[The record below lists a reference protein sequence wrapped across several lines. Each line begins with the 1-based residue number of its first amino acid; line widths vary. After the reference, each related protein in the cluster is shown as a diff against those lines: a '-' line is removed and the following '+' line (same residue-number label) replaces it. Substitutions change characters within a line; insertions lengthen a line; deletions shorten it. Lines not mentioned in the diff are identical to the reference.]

1 MKKLTASVL
10 LVVLSSSLALTYA
23 QEKVN
28 DTILREQNIGEVII
42 TGSLGIQK
50 KSDAQTSAIQV
61 VSNKELTSAGNPNA
75 ILSLQ
80 GKTSGV
86 TINNT
91 NSSVTGSPRIVIRGN
106 RSITGNN
113 QALIVIDNVI
123 SSATALQ
130 QLPPEL
136 IESMNIIK
144 GAQAAA
150 LYGSDGVNGV
160 VLVTTKRGSKSNRMN
175 VTFNSVTDFESV
187 AYLPKR
193 QRLYGQGW
201 SGLKVNVEN
210 GAWGPAFNSPLAGQL
225 LPYGIP
231 LYDVDGNG
239 TIDVN
244 PNDDALLA
252 DDASSIKSTFAPYGK
267 DNVRD
272 FFKVGTILQNGITAN
287 VGGENGYL
295 LMSLDNL
302 QREFVVE
309 DDKLNRTSAFLKAG
323 IKYNKWSFDAIVNYT
338 RQKTSTTSSNL
349 YSDLLQSSA
358 DIPIALYDG
367 VIDDR
372 AYAWNIYYNNP
383 YWTKKHVRFNTT
395 TNRLNLIGSANYK
408 FNKHIDILYRAN
420 VQYNTAENRNWN
432 DGWSDISLPDV
443 TSEISSYNQSNSN
456 LTKYYGDLLVNFNYD
471 LTDNL
476 NFKLN
481 LGHNFQNT
489 SYNTTSAGGT
499 GIIIPGLYQVWNLSN
514 PTLPYSLDN
523 TRGSYNTQAVFAN
536 LDLAFK
542 DYLFLTATGRNEW
555 NSVLSANN
563 RSYFYPSV
571 GLSFVPTKA
580 FDFGGDTLNYMKIYG
595 SIMGTANASQVAEYA
610 IRNYYN
616 LASGFP
622 YTSDGPTGGALSF
635 QIPTTQTNADIKP
648 EKVSKKEIGIN
659 MGLFNN
665 RILLGASV
673 YQDDTNDMI
682 IAQGASS
689 ASGISL
695 LRNNIGKLRNR
706 GLDADITLV
715 PIKTEDFRWDLTTTF
730 TTYKADILE
739 VSEDSDEVSIGGSS
753 IAGVYAVKG
762 EGFVIKGTAYERDDQ
777 GRVIINQNTGNPL
790 YTTELQTL
798 GKVDPKYAFGFST
811 NITYKGFRLSA
822 VADWRIGGK
831 FYAGAMQSY
840 AFSGQLE
847 ESAAFDRTQGGFI
860 MPNSVYA
867 GPNGYIANT
876 SVKTGGETYDDVI
889 DYYSNV
895 YTQIGENFVKSST
908 FFKIREIALSYSL
921 PSAIL
926 ANSGLSGLTVGIH
939 ARNPFTKFSRENR
952 NYADPETSFTTGN
965 AQGIAASNQYPA
977 IRTFGFNVNVNF

>member
-1 MKKLTASVL
+1 MKKLTTSVL
-10 LVVLSSSLALTYA
+10 LVVVSSSFALVNA
-23 QEKVN
+23 QRKEN
-28 DTILREQNIGEVII
+28 DTIIREQSIGEVVI
-42 TGSLGIQK
+42 TGALGIQK
-50 KSDAQTSAIQV
+50 KADAQTSAIQV
-61 VSNKELTSAGNPNA
+61 VSNEALTAAGNPNA

-113 QALIVIDNVI
+113 QALVVIDNVI

-130 QLPPEL
+130 QLPAEL

-210 GAWGPAFNSPLAGQL
+210 GAWGPAFSSSLGGQTV
-225 LPYGIP
+225 PYGIP
-231 LYDVDGNG
+231 LYDYNNDGIIE
-239 TIDVN
+239 TN
-244 PNDDALLA
+244 PNDDALTP
-252 DDASSIKSTFAPYGK
+252 DDAAAIQSKFAPYGK
-267 DNVRD
+267 DNVKD
-272 FFKVGTILQNGITAN
+272 FFKVGTILQNGVTVN
-287 VGGENGYL
+287 VGGENSYL
-295 LMSLDNL
+295 LMSIDNM

-358 DIPIALYDG
+358 DIPISLFSG
-367 VIDDR
+367 VRDR

-383 YWTKKHVRFNTT
+383 YWYINHVRNNAT

-408 FNKHIDILYRAN
+408 LNKHIDILYRAN
-420 VQYNTAENRNWN
+420 VQFNTGESRNWN
-432 DGWSDISLPDV
+432 DGWSDILIPDA
-443 TSEISSYNQSNSN
+443 TSEISSYNQSSTS

-471 LTDNL
+471 LTDDLNL
-476 NFKLN
+476 KLN
-481 LGHNFQNT
+481 VGHNFQNT

-499 GIIIPGLYQVWNLSN
+499 GIIIPGLYQIWNLSN

-523 TRGSYNTQAVFAN
+523 TRGSYNSQAVFAN
-536 LDLAFK
+536 LDLSFR

-555 NSVLSANN
+555 NSVLSVNN

-580 FDFGGDTLNYMKIYG
+580 FDFGGETLNYLKVYG

-610 IRNYYN
+610 IRNYFE
-616 LASGFP
+616 LANGFP
-622 YTSDGPTGGALSF
+622 YTTSGPTGGALSF
-635 QIPTTQTNADIKP
+635 VIPTTQTNAEIKP

-659 MGLFNN
+659 AGLFNN
-665 RILLGASV
+665 RILLGASI
-673 YQDDTNDMI
+673 YQDDTRDMI
-682 IAQGASS
+682 IANGASY

-706 GLDADITLV
+706 GLDADITIV
-715 PIKTEDFRWDLTTTF
+715 PVKTRDFRWEVTSTF
-730 TTYKADILE
+730 TTFKADILE
-739 VSEDSDEVSIGGSS
+739 VSEDADEVFVGGSS
-753 IAGVYAVKG
+753 LAGVYAVKG
-762 EGFVIKGTAYERDDQ
+762 EGFVIKGTAYQRDDQ
-777 GRVIINQNTGNPL
+777 GRIIINPNTGNPL
-790 YTTELQTL
+790 YTTTL
-798 GKVDPKYAFGFST
+798 KTMGRVDPKYAFGFST
-811 NITYKGFRLSA
+811 NLTYKGIKLSA

-867 GPNGYIANT
+867 DASGNYVANT
-876 SVKTGGETYDDVI
+876 SIKTGGETYDDVI

-895 YTQIGENFVKSST
+895 YTQIGENFVKSAT
-908 FFKIREIALSYSL
+908 FFKIREIALSYTF
-921 PSAIL
+921 PSSML
-926 ANSGLSGLTVGIH
+926 QNSGISGLTIGVH
-939 ARNPFTKFSRENR
+939 ARNPFTKYSKENR

-977 IRTFGFNVNVNF
+977 VRTFGFNVNVNF